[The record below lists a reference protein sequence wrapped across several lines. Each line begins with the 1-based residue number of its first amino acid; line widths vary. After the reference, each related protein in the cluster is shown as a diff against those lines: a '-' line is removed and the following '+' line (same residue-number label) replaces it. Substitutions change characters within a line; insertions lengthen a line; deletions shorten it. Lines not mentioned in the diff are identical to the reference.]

1 MAIKEQG
8 FTGEWLTGG
17 ILLKKGF
24 KWIQVDGFFEYKGEY
39 WFIETKY
46 KERFTAGSNFM
57 YDSQGLNLRELKKQL
72 EFEKKTGIKVIFL
85 CLEPDGKE
93 GFKNAKW
100 QFLKTLEELPDE
112 MKFDTGGIRL
122 YPLKFFRDLEEL
134 EKLKDE

>member
-85 CLEPDGKE
+85 ALEPDGEK
-93 GFKNAKW
+93 GFKDAK
-100 QFLKTLEELPDE
+100 
-112 MKFDTGGIRL
+112 
-122 YPLKFFRDLEEL
+122 
-134 EKLKDE
+134 